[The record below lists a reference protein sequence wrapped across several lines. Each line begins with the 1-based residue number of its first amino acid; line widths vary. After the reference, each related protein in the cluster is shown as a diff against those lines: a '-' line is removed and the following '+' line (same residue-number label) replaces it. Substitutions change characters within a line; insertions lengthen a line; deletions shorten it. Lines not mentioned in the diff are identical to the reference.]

1 MNKQQMM
8 RNFCLY
14 RKEDERMEQESKP
27 KKKKKTAQNGRCR
40 DQITDVNKTR
50 TLSPSPLSTLRIK
63 RTCSHAPIGTF
74 VVAFPVNVTRV
85 TL

>member
-27 KKKKKTAQNGRCR
+27 KKKKKQRKIGDAATKSLMSTKLEPSLRLHSPHCELNEH
-40 DQITDVNKTR
+40 VPTR
-50 TLSPSPLSTLRIK
+50 LLVRLWLFFQLTL
-63 RTCSHAPIGTF
+63 H
-74 VVAFPVNVTRV
+74 V
-85 TL
+85 